1 MEIGVF
7 IDVCYTIFMATHLAI
22 FIGDAIE
29 DILTGRKTIE
39 CRLSQK
45 KVAPYGFIKRDDL
58 IYLKQAGEPIVG
70 EVTVDNVLF
79 FTTDEHGLTSLRRK
93 YQKNIQAPRSF
104 WKDHDRARY
113 ATLIWL
119 KNPRRY
125 LTPLRHDKRDRRAW
139 VVLG

>member
-1 MEIGVF
+1 
-7 IDVCYTIFMATHLAI
+7 MATHLAI

-29 DILTGRKTIE
+29 DILSGRKTIE
-39 CRLSQK
+39 CRLSEQK
-45 KVAPYGFIKRDDL
+45 IAPYGFIKRDDL

-79 FTTDEHGLTSLRRK
+79 FTTDAHGLTNLRRK
-93 YQKNIQAPRSF
+93 YQKFVKASRLF
-104 WKDHDRARY
+104 WQNHARARY

-125 LTPLRHDKRDRRAW
+125 LTPLRHVKQDRRAW